1 MNKLT
6 FHISY
11 DLESFKRDFAEYVE
25 GVELEDVWDA
35 LMKEYKGHLHIE
47 DVNSLVEQIVETI
60 QKVDITCD
68 DHQPP
73 AQEQSQ

>member
-11 DLESFKRDFAEYVE
+11 DLESFKRDFAEYVQ
-25 GVELEDVWDA
+25 GVEMENVWDA
-35 LMKEYKGHLHIE
+35 LVKEYKGHIHIE
-47 DVNSLVEQIVETI
+47 DVESLIDQIVETI
-60 QKVDITCD
+60 QNVEITCD
-68 DHQPP
+68 APQPS